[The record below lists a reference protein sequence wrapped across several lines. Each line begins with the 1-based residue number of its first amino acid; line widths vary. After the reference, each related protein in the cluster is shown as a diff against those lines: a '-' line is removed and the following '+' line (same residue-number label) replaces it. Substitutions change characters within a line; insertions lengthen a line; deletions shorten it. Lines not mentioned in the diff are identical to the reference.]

1 MKTRWRVSSP
11 VWGLITWLF
20 FCFCFWPAASRPLER
35 SGLGWLQQ
43 GWWHGQKQKYCQ
55 VILFKKNFIFQF
67 DLQLRDLLNVS
78 GLGWLNKG
86 GDMVKAKKPPGNS
99 FQKNFI
105 FQFDCAASSPLCYAI
120 PKKRQSS
127 LQTHRG
133 KWRAAAAASARKWR
147 QFDLS
152 TVLKQN
158 VCLYLCVICRYNIYK
173 KDFLYTTKF

>member
-1 MKTRWRVSSP
+1 MT
-11 VWGLITWLF
+11 
-20 FCFCFWPAASRPLER
+20 
-35 SGLGWLQQ
+35 QQ
-43 GWWHGQKQKYCQ
+43 GWRHGQ
-55 VILFKKNFIFQF
+55 
-67 DLQLRDLLNVS
+67 
-78 GLGWLNKG
+78 
-86 GDMVKAKKPPGNS
+86 KAKKPPGNS

-120 PKKRQSS
+120 WSKQKNHQVILFKKTLFFS
-127 LQTHRG
+127 LTVQLRVLFAMPYQRKDNRLYKRTAG
-133 KWRAAAAASARKWR
+133 NGGAAAAASARKWR

>member
-1 MKTRWRVSSP
+1 MTVVSCGYTLARVSTYMGGARKTSTRA
-11 VWGLITWLF
+11 VTW
-20 FCFCFWPAASRPLER
+20 S
-35 SGLGWLQQ
+35 
-43 GWWHGQKQKYCQ
+43 
-55 VILFKKNFIFQF
+55 
-67 DLQLRDLLNVS
+67 
-78 GLGWLNKG
+78 
-86 GDMVKAKKPPGNS
+86 KAKKLPGNS

-158 VCLYLCVICRYNIYK
+158 VRLYQCVICRYNIYK
-173 KDFLYTTKF
+173 KDFLYTSKF